1 MQFSGNSVQKRVNSV
16 QKRVNSVQRK
26 TSQIA
31 NQMRALDVATKF
43 ENLRAKQWPAF
54 QVGFLSPTMQQLKNS
69 SNNENT
75 VKSTTNSTIP

>member
-16 QKRVNSVQRK
+16 QKRLNSVQRK

-43 ENLRAKQWPAF
+43 ENLPAKQWPAF
-54 QVGFLSPTMQQLKNS
+54 
-69 SNNENT
+69 
-75 VKSTTNSTIP
+75 

>member
-1 MQFSGNSVQKRVNSV
+1 MEKLLGSDWLRSMQFSGNSVQKKVNSV

-31 NQMRALDVATKF
+31 KQMRALDVATKF

-54 QVGFLSPTMQQLKNS
+54 
-69 SNNENT
+69 
-75 VKSTTNSTIP
+75 